1 MMVHRHTAFALHLVF
16 WRVVLS
22 CLFFF
27 GDLIIVAFA
36 LPLIIV
42 DLWLALCLGFMLRL
56 PVQRQNNPPPE
67 NWDWEENIV
76 MDYPVR
82 WLSKTID
89 FNKPLAIL
97 IHGWNSRAANM
108 TGRVICMNN

>member
-1 MMVHRHTAFALHLVF
+1 MMVHRHTAFALHLIF
-16 WRVVLS
+16 WIVVS
-22 CLFFF
+22 TCLFFF

-36 LPLIIV
+36 LPLIIF

-67 NWDWEENIV
+67 NWKWEEHIV

-82 WLSKTID
+82 WLSKSID
-89 FNKPLAIL
+89 GNKPLAIL

-108 TGRVICMNN
+108 IGRGELYE